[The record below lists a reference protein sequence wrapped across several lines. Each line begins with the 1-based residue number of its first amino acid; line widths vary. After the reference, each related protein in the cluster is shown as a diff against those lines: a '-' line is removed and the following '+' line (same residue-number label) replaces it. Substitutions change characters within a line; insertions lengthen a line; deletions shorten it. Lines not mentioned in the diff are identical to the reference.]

1 MWYLAGVGLF
11 VVGALCVMVTGAL
24 VLDSVPERMR
34 PGLFGELPRRVLL
47 GNSSLRWGCSR
58 SGLFFLPV
66 VLVAQP
72 PPCQGDQYNRERT
85 KAAQDCQEAVVLKDG
100 SGKERTHRNSSPI
113 KGCVQQDG
121 DEHAAFRVVE
131 DPRVHDGQ
139 AGGREGIPDDV
150 ACGEFIPRRKE
161 QGQVPQAPK
170 GTED

>member
-1 MWYLAGVGLF
+1 
-11 VVGALCVMVTGAL
+11 
-24 VLDSVPERMR
+24 MR
-34 PGLFGELPRRVLL
+34 
-47 GNSSLRWGCSR
+47 SSSSRCGCSR
-58 SGLFFLPV
+58 IGFFFYFLLV
-66 VLVAQP
+66 MLVAQP

-85 KAAQDCQEAVVLKDG
+85 KAAQDSQEAVVLKDG

-150 ACGEFIPRRKE
+150 ACGEYLPRRKE
-161 QGQVPQAPK
+161 EGEVPQAPK
-170 GTED
+170 GTEDEAPEKRSMQRLQPGQRKTAPAR